1 MLFTPGCHRAIQF
14 ACTAYPCLGHPCL
27 SSAHLLLGL
36 LKVETHH
43 RDVLRRAHLTFQ
55 SVKYYLSSH
64 PLPCEAS
71 VRVKD
76 VTLGASARSVL
87 DRAEAFAKE
96 NHERLIWTS
105 HVLFALVEEQQGPT
119 SELLNVQAVDRSSLR
134 EHIKADLERNE
145 MVRREKRRR
154 RRLLWSALLHPEFW
168 ADPEPSK
175 PSAYPQQV
183 YPPAYIT
190 AGGREQGSSGKA
202 ATHGSDFQFPEMS

>member
-1 MLFTPGCHRAIQF
+1 MLYTPGCHRAIQF
-14 ACTAYPCLGHPCL
+14 ACTAYPCLGHAFL

-43 RDVLRRAHLTFQ
+43 RDVLRKAHLTFQ

-71 VRVKD
+71 VRVKH

-87 DRAEAFAKE
+87 DQAEAFAKE
-96 NHERLIWTS
+96 NRERLIWTS
-105 HVLFALVEEQQGPT
+105 HVLFALIEEQQGPA

-134 EHIKADLERNE
+134 EHIKADLERNA

-168 ADPEPSK
+168 ADPEPST
-175 PSAYPQQV
+175 PSASQPV
-183 YPPAYIT
+183 Y
-190 AGGREQGSSGKA
+190 
-202 ATHGSDFQFPEMS
+202 

>member
-1 MLFTPGCHRAIQF
+1 M
-14 ACTAYPCLGHPCL
+14 
-27 SSAHLLLGL
+27 
-36 LKVETHH
+36 
-43 RDVLRRAHLTFQ
+43 
-55 SVKYYLSSH
+55 
-64 PLPCEAS
+64 
-71 VRVKD
+71 KD

-105 HVLFALVEEQQGPT
+105 HVLFALIEEQQGPA

-168 ADPEPSK
+168 ADPESST
-175 PSAYPQQV
+175 PSASQPV
-183 YPPAYIT
+183 YPPAYAT
-190 AGGREQGSSGKA
+190 AGEREQGSSGKA
-202 ATHGSDFQFPEMS
+202 ATHASDFQFPEMS

>member
-1 MLFTPGCHRAIQF
+1 MLYTPGCHRAIQF
-14 ACTAYPCLGHPCL
+14 ACTAYPCLGHPFL

-43 RDVLRRAHLTFQ
+43 RDVLRKAHLTFQ
-55 SVKYYLSSH
+55 SVKFYLGSH

-71 VRVKD
+71 VRVKN

-87 DRAEAFAKE
+87 DQAEEFAKE
-96 NHERLIWTS
+96 NGERLIWTS
-105 HVLFALVEEQQGPT
+105 HVLFALVEEQQGPA

-145 MVRREKRRR
+145 IVRREKRRR

-168 ADPEPSK
+168 ADPESST
-175 PSAYPQQV
+175 PSASLHV
-183 YPPAYIT
+183 YPPPYIT
-190 AGGREQGSSGKA
+190 AGERERGNSRIA
-202 ATHGSDFQFPEMS
+202 ATYGSDSQFPEMS